1 MRNYF
6 TKNMILV
13 VGFMFGSGV
22 YAQSIQNG
30 TLVYAETIKTLSQD
44 IAKNYFYIA
53 KDIQVS
59 SAKQGLKKD
68 IIILDDTLKK
78 LQNTSSDKSTQRVV
92 EFMLFSV
99 DELKSTLKEEYNVEN
114 GGMVLDY
121 TETLLEGSE
130 SIIKHHKGKDVSILD
145 ELEEMEFLLER
156 ASKYYIAFAAGYTD
170 DSNLRQAKLAVAK
183 FDTLL
188 NKINN
193 ENFPLDIKNGPLKKL
208 NKYWPVSKDFYLGLK
223 QNELPTIVFISTK
236 HMMKSLEKMI
246 AYEEKQ
252 LR

>member
-1 MRNYF
+1 MAAGLLFVGVEGLYASEN
-6 TKNMILV
+6 KNDVLV
-13 VGFMFGSGV
+13 D
-22 YAQSIQNG
+22 
-30 TLVYAETIKTLSQD
+30 AETIKTLSQD

-59 SAKQGLKKD
+59 SAKKGLKKD
-68 IIILDDTLKK
+68 ILILDDTLKD
-78 LQNTSSDKSTQRVV
+78 LQEKSKDTKTERVV
-92 EFMLFSV
+92 EFMFFSV
-99 DELKSTLKEEYNVEN
+99 DELKSTLKEEYNTEN
-114 GGMVLDY
+114 GGLVLDY

-130 SIIKHHKGKDVSILD
+130 SIIKHNHGKDMTLLD

-170 DSNLRQAKLAVAK
+170 ESNLKQARLAVEK

-188 NKINN
+188 AKINTQ
-193 ENFPLDIKNGPLKKL
+193 NFPSEIKNGPLKKL
-208 NKYWPVSKDFYLGLK
+208 NKYWPVSKDFYLGVK

-246 AYEEKQ
+246 KYEEKK
-252 LR
+252 